1 MIYDEYEDAYEA
13 SENPTYQIPCL
24 RNRSFHL

>member
-1 MIYDEYEDAYEA
+1 MIYDEYEDAYET
-13 SENPTYQIPCL
+13 SENLIYQIPCL